1 MVRLKDLP
9 DYEQE
14 HLMNKLLPPL
24 GPLPWIKPKKNLNE
38 MKIAI
43 LTTAGLNYRNEDN
56 FNFTDASFRAIPI
69 ETESKNLLMTHSSV
83 NFDRSGFQEDLN
95 VVFPIERF
103 KELVDEG
110 FIGSIAVS
118 YTHLTLPTICS
129 V

>member
-14 HLMNKLLPPL
+14 HLMSKLLPPL

-56 FNFTDASFRAIPI
+56 FLQMQVSEP
-69 ETESKNLLMTHSSV
+69 
-83 NFDRSGFQEDLN
+83 
-95 VVFPIERF
+95 FPLKQKAKI
-103 KELVDEG
+103 
-110 FIGSIAVS
+110 
-118 YTHLTLPTICS
+118 Y
-129 V
+129 